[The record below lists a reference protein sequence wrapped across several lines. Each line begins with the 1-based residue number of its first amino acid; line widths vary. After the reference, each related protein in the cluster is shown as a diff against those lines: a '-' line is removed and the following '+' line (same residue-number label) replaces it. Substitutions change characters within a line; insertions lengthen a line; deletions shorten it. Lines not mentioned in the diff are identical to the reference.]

1 MKITKEQEQELNEFI
16 REGIAHLCASDKNI
30 MNYLA
35 GIHGWFQKMYDNSKE
50 EAFWPTFFLVK
61 CQNTDCRKQLEAC
74 IKLLQDIRSD
84 IDSKKQVQASRC
96 ANIISICALV
106 VAIIL
111 PSILTTQCS
120 NTIKLDDDQLELFN
134 AVVNVDSVSTIESM
148 KN

>member
-1 MKITKEQEQELNEFI
+1 MKFNKEQEQELNEFI

-30 MNYLA
+30 KNYLT

-50 EAFWPTFFLVK
+50 EASWPLFFLVE
-61 CQNTDCRKQLEAC
+61 CQDTDCRMQLEAC

-84 IDSKKQVQASRC
+84 IDSKKQVQSFRC
-96 ANIISICALV
+96 ANIISICALA

-120 NTIKLDDDQLELFN
+120 NTIKLDEDQLEQFN
-134 AVVNVDSVSTIESM
+134 ANANKDSVSTM
-148 KN
+148 KL